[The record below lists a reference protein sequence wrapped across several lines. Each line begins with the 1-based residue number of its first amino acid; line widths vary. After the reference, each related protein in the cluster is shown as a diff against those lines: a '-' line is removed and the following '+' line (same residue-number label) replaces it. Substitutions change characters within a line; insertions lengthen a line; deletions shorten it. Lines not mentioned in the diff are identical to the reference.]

1 MVSRASGRPAYLQV
15 ADALREQI
23 NTGRYPP
30 GSQLP
35 TERALMQTWEVS
47 SKTIRA
53 ALDQLRAEG
62 RIASRQGVGVF
73 VREQVVRRKLGTD
86 ASWRGILDRF
96 GKVDASV
103 ITVRREPCPDDI
115 AELLGLERGAIV
127 TVRDR
132 LLQAEGE
139 PPDLISI
146 SWHPDWLVEQIPG
159 LADPTT
165 GGMKGMHEA
174 LGLRLWHFDWVSSR
188 IPTLEE
194 RERLDLGPGD
204 AVTVQHGV
212 TYDQDNRPLYAILHV
227 AAGHRIEFS
236 YRYGDVPSDDS

>member
-23 NTGRYPP
+23 NAGRYPP

-35 TERALMQTWEVS
+35 TERDLMQTWEVS
-47 SKTIRA
+47 DKTIKA
-53 ALDQLRAEG
+53 ALAQLRAEG
-62 RIASRQGVGVF
+62 RVISYQGRGVF
-73 VREQVVRRKLGTD
+73 VREQVVRRKLGAD

-96 GKVDASV
+96 GKTDASA

-115 AELLGLERGAIV
+115 AEALNLEAGAIV

-132 LLQAEGE
+132 LLRAEGE
-139 PPDLISI
+139 PPDMISI
-146 SWHPDWLVEQIPG
+146 SWHPDWLVEQIPA

-174 LGLRLWHFDWVSSR
+174 LGLRLWFFDWVSSR
-188 IPTLEE
+188 TPTQEE

-204 AVTVQHGV
+204 AVTVQRGV
-212 TYDQDNRPLYAILHV
+212 TYDQDRRPLYAILHI

-236 YRYGDVPSDDS
+236 YRYGDIPSDD